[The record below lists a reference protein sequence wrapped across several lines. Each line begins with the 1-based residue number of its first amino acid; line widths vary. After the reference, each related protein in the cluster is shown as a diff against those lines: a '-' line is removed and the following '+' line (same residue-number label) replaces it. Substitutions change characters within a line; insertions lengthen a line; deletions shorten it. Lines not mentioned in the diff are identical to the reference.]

1 MKTKLIKLIAC
12 LITAIGLF
20 CSASFAMPVFAMSE
34 CRDHQETAPEEC
46 AKNICDCGCVS
57 NEVKQASGCPGA
69 TSYDVG
75 DAIQWIINRIILVL
89 GIVAVIAIIIGG
101 VLYMTSAGDAGKIK
115 KAKDTIMYAC
125 IGLIICVL
133 SAAIVNFV
141 ISILPDSST
150 PADEPTGY
158 LLSAIF
164 ANLL

>member
-1 MKTKLIKLIAC
+1 MKTKLIKLIAAIA
-12 LITAIGLF
+12 LVLGLTGLTALPT
-20 CSASFAMPVFAMSE
+20 FAEPSICEMEGVSE
-34 CRDHQETAPEEC
+34 
-46 AKNICDCGCVS
+46 
-57 NEVKQASGCPGA
+57 EVKQASGCPGA

-125 IGLIICVL
+125 IGLIICAL

-141 ISILPDSST
+141 ISILPGSST